1 MIESI
6 QEIVSKMNKAER
18 ELFVIFSETTGG
30 TERDLQVTR
39 CDGTSG
45 TGFHLQIPGRTTT
58 WPINLGIADRDPG
71 GLKATPMR
79 NGNILAQVR
88 SCGLMESVSILSPC
102 FFPKLMITFSI
113 AGAGKSVIWC
123 DNLQLVPISK
133 LM

>member
-1 MIESI
+1 M

-18 ELFVIFSETTGG
+18 ELFVIFSETTGE

-45 TGFHLQIPGRTTT
+45 TGFHLRIPGRITT
-58 WPINLGIADRDPG
+58 WRINLGIADREHG
-71 GLKATPMR
+71 GLKVTPMR

-88 SCGLMESVSILSPC
+88 SYGLMENVSILSPR
-102 FFPKLMITFSI
+102 FFLQLMITVSI

-123 DNLQLVPISK
+123 DNLQFSISK